1 MLQISVLFMWIPPC
15 HSVIAVMALWQR
27 QKVFPSALSR
37 PDRAHGYRS
46 MLSSRTRPAV
56 TVPFV

>member
-1 MLQISVLFMWIPPC
+1 MLQISVLFIWIPPC

-37 PDRAHGYRS
+37 PDGHMVIGRCCRRGQGLR
-46 MLSSRTRPAV
+46 
-56 TVPFV
+56 